1 MAPQGLGAIYDAPHA
16 GIARLNWVDLAVL
29 VVVAI
34 SAALAFMRGFVRE
47 TLGIAAWGGAGYL
60 SYSGIDFVRPMVRDM
75 IGNPEMADIVAH
87 AGLFLAGL
95 LVLTIITSLIAQI
108 FHSLGL
114 GALDRTLGIL
124 FGLARGAAL
133 TVAAYIGAGWLALPE
148 RWPQPVREARLLPLV
163 AEGAARVAEN
173 IPGRFRPNVPRLPDM
188 PATRAL
194 DLLQAVP
201 LGRQQPKP

>member
-1 MAPQGLGAIYDAPHA
+1 MPDDRQSPV
-16 GIARLNWVDLAVL
+16 NWVDLAVL
-29 VVVAI
+29 ILVAI

-60 SYSGIDFVRPMVRDM
+60 SYIGIDYVRFPVRDL

-95 LVLTIITSLIAQI
+95 LVLSIATTLIAQI

-124 FGLARGAAL
+124 FGVARGVVL
-133 TVAAYIGAGWLALPE
+133 TIATYVGAGWIMVPE
-148 RWPQPVREARLLPLV
+148 RWPPPVREARLLPLV
-163 AEGAARVAEN
+163 AEGASRMAAY
-173 IPGRFRPNVPRLPDM
+173 IPERFRPSVPIPPPM
-188 PATRAL
+188 PATRSL

-201 LGRQQPKP
+201 LGRQPAKP